1 MKGTPTR
8 SGINLGWYEQKYHLK
23 FYFLK
28 IVRYHELQFNDSEL
42 IEPLFIH
49 ELKKHFYMSLVV
61 YVAIAIYRCISF
73 KFHFNQNQ

>member
-1 MKGTPTR
+1 MLWLYYQEKWLKVMKGTPTR

-23 FYFLK
+23 IYFLK

-49 ELKKHFYMSLVV
+49 ELKKTFIWVLWFMLP
-61 YVAIAIYRCISF
+61 
-73 KFHFNQNQ
+73 